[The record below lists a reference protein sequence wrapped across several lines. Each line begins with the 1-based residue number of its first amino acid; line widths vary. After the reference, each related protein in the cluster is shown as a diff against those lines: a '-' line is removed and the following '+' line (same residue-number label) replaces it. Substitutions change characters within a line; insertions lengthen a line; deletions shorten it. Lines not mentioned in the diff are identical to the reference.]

1 MRYLIRILLILN
13 LSLAPALSLA
23 YETPVKGAQAVAT
36 ITKQEAAPTK
46 QEEEKAPEADPVLK
60 IEQTGDSLFSIE
72 LRDVELQDLLRVI
85 AYDYKF
91 NLIMDKNIKGRVTA
105 SFHDINITEALEKI
119 LSVNGYALVKEGDI
133 YRVKSGLT
141 SRIFKLN
148 YISAAKV
155 FGKTS
160 QSSGAAAS
168 PVSVQPDVTTESV
181 SSTTSPSS
189 NETPAATSTVD
200 IDGQAEASV
209 SDLSIL
215 LSPAGK
221 VLYGK
226 EPNSLLVID
235 YPDNIAQIESYIKM
249 IDVRPQQVI
258 IDARVVEVTLD
269 DNMTYGINL
278 KWLDMANGEH
288 MTTGEFF
295 SNLAYKGVSTEYLAI
310 TLINKHISAVI
321 KALSTITKTDL
332 LSAPRIATINNVTAR
347 IDIVQ
352 RVPYIKEET
361 STITTGA
368 PTQTTKEVQFE
379 DIGIALE
386 VTPTITNN
394 GDIIMEIV
402 PEVSELKSWTRELTA
417 QGWTA
422 TDPNIPVT
430 DTRKTQ
436 TKIVMKSGQ
445 TIVIGGLVKDK
456 ISETVSKIPLLGD
469 IPYLGQLF
477 RQTKKIK
484 QKTELLIFVCPTI
497 INDEETASMARE
509 ERYGIG
515 ARYTQDREKEIL
527 DEMQMESSKHT
538 LDSFKV
544 PPKK

>member
-1 MRYLIRILLILN
+1 MRYLINILLALS
-13 LSLAPALSLA
+13 LSLAPELSLA
-23 YETPVKGAQAVAT
+23 VETPVQPQAGASASR
-36 ITKQEAAPTK
+36 QEAASENQTT
-46 QEEEKAPEADPVLK
+46 APSGADPVFK
-60 IEQTGDSLFSIE
+60 IEQTGDNLFSIE

-85 AYDYKF
+85 AYDYKI
-91 NLIMDKNIKGRVTA
+91 NLIMDKGIKGTVTA
-105 SFHDINITEALEKI
+105 SFHNVKIIEALERI
-119 LSVNGYALVKEGDI
+119 LIVNGYALVKEGDI
-133 YRVKSGLT
+133 YRVKSGLV
-141 SRIFKLN
+141 SKIFKLN
-148 YISAAKV
+148 YISVAKIL
-155 FGKTS
+155 GKSSQGSDNASTS
-160 QSSGAAAS
+160 
-168 PVSVQPDVTTESV
+168 VSLQPDVTTDSV
-181 SSTTSPSS
+181 SSTTSPST
-189 NETPAATSTVD
+189 NETPAATSTID
-200 IDGQAEASV
+200 IEGQSESSV
-209 SDLSIL
+209 SDLSTL

-235 YPDNIAQIESYIKM
+235 YPDNIAQIENYINM
-249 IDVRPQQVI
+249 IDTRPQQVI

-269 DNMTYGINL
+269 DTMTYGVNL
-278 KWLDMANGEH
+278 KWLDMTNVDH
-288 MTTGEFF
+288 MDKSEFF

-321 KALSTITKTDL
+321 KALSTVTKTDL
-332 LSAPRIATINNVTAR
+332 LSAPRVATINNVKAR

-394 GDIIMEIV
+394 GDIIMDII

-417 QGWTA
+417 QGWTED
-422 TDPNIPVT
+422 DPNIPVT
-430 DTRKTQ
+430 DSRKTQ
-436 TKIVMKSGQ
+436 TKIVMKSNQ

-456 ISETVSKIPLLGD
+456 VTESVSKVPLLGD
-469 IPYLGQLF
+469 IPYLGELF
-477 RQTKKIK
+477 KQTKKQK

-497 INDEETASMARE
+497 IGDEEAAGMARE

-527 DEMQMESSKHT
+527 NEIQLESSKRA
-538 LDSFKV
+538 LDNFKV